1 VTEKFVCNLWAYA
14 QVCHVLESKHITRQL
29 YEKH

>member
-14 QVCHVLESKHITRQL
+14 QVCHVLESKHITRQTL
-29 YEKH
+29 TV